1 MNAKQI
7 GLGIVL
13 VDFIALNAWV
23 VYQFGY
29 IGFVEAMFANIA
41 TTAAFV
47 DLTIA
52 LSLIAF
58 WMWQDARKEG
68 RAFLPY
74 FLLTVTFGSVGPLL
88 YLLRRAGSEATQRH
102 ALTSQREPAVS

>member
-1 MNAKQI
+1 MNAKRI
-7 GLGIVL
+7 GLGIIL

-23 VYQFGY
+23 IYQYGY
-29 IGFVEAMFANIA
+29 VGFFTAMFANIA
-41 TTAAFV
+41 TIAVFV

-52 LSLIAF
+52 LSLIAY

-74 FLLTVTFGSVGPLL
+74 FLLTLTLGSVGPLL
-88 YLLRRAGSEATQRH
+88 YLIRRVGSESTQGH
-102 ALTSQREPAVS
+102 ALTPQQEPAVS

>member
-7 GLGIVL
+7 GLGVVL
-13 VDFIALNAWV
+13 FDFVVLNVWV

-29 IGFVEAMFANIA
+29 IGFVEAMFANLA

-52 LSLIAF
+52 LSLIAV
-58 WMWQDARKEG
+58 WMWQDARKRG
-68 RAFLPY
+68 AAFLPY
-74 FLLTVTFGSVGPLL
+74 FLLTLIFGSVGPLL
-88 YLLRRAGSEATQRH
+88 YLIRRAGSDATQNH
-102 ALTSQREPAVS
+102 SLTPQREPAVS